1 MANLSRREILLGAA
15 ASAAAL
21 GVSGAAAAATLG
33 NPPIASFGNPDLPP
47 EGKINDKSPSGLD
60 DPGPQNP
67 ALAGQFPSFQ
77 DPPATDVN
85 GMQLFWSSFN
95 NAHRRYQNG
104 GWAREVTQEDFAIS
118 KDFAGVNMRLGQNG
132 IRELHWHQ
140 QSEWAIVTDG
150 VCRISILDEQGRPQ
164 VADVKT
170 GDLWFFPPGLP
181 HSLMGVGPTGSEF
194 MLGFDNG
201 MASEF
206 NTLLLTDFMAHMPPE
221 VLAKN
226 FGMPADVFKNI
237 PLNNL
242 WIFQG
247 TDPGPLGAAQ
257 QASQGGRAPPPHPY
271 VWPFSTQEPDYVTK
285 GGSMKIVDSSKF
297 TVSTTTAAAL
307 VTIRPGGI
315 RELHWHPNAD
325 EWQYWIKGRGRM
337 TVFDTGPKAATA
349 DFRAGDIGYVKKSL
363 GHYVENTGDT
373 DCVFLGLFKT
383 DRYQEVSLSDWLTHS
398 PPEMVKQTLN
408 ISGETLA
415 KIPRSHPGMMPR

>member
-1 MANLSRREILLGAA
+1 MTTLSRRKILLGAT

-21 GVSGAAAAATLG
+21 GVASVASAAT
-33 NPPIASFGNPDLPP
+33 FGNPDRPP
-47 EGKINDKSPSGLD
+47 EGLINDKSPSGVN
-60 DPGPQNP
+60 DPGPQNG
-67 ALAGQFPSFQ
+67 ALAGQFPSSQ
-77 DPPATDVN
+77 NPPATDVN
-85 GMQLFWSSFN
+85 GLQNFWASFN
-95 NAHRRYQNG
+95 NTHRRYQNG
-104 GWAREVTQEDFAIS
+104 GWARQITQEDFAIS
-118 KDFAGVNMRLGQNG
+118 KDFSGVNMRLGQKG

-150 VCRISILDEQGRPQ
+150 VCRISILDEQGRAQ
-164 VADVKT
+164 VADVKR

-201 MASEF
+201 MSSEF
-206 NTLLLTDFMAHMPPE
+206 NTLLLTDFMAHMPPD

-226 FGMPADVFKNI
+226 FGVPAEVFKNI
-237 PLNNL
+237 PVDNL

-247 TDPGPLGAAQ
+247 GDPGPLFDAQ
-257 QASQGGRAPPPHPY
+257 KASQGGRAPPPHPY
-271 VWPFSTQEPDYVTK
+271 VYPFSQQAPDFQTK
-285 GGSMKIVDSSKF
+285 NGSIKIVDSTKF

-307 VTIRPGGI
+307 LTIKPGAV

-325 EWQYWIKGRGRM
+325 EWQYWIQGKGRM

-349 DFRAGDIGYVKKSL
+349 DFRAGDIGYVKKGL

-373 DCVFLGLFKT
+373 DLVMLGLFKT
-383 DRYQEVSLSDWLTHS
+383 DRYAEVSLSDWLTHS

-415 KIPRSHPGMMPR
+415 KFPRNHPGIMPL

>member
-1 MANLSRREILLGAA
+1 MRNLSRREMLLGAA

-21 GVSGAAAAATLG
+21 GVAGAASAAGTPGTAT
-33 NPPIASFGNPDLPP
+33 FGNPDRPP
-47 EGKINDKSPSGLD
+47 EGRINAKSPTSLD

-67 ALAGQFPSFQ
+67 ALAGQFPDFQ

-85 GMQLFWSSFN
+85 GMQLFWASFN

-118 KDFAGVNMRLGQNG
+118 KDFAGVNMRLGRNG

-150 VCRISILDEQGRPQ
+150 VCRISVLDEQGRPQ

-194 MLGFDNG
+194 LLGFDNG
-201 MASEF
+201 MSSEF
-206 NTLLLTDFMAHMPPE
+206 NTLLLTDFMAHIPPS

-226 FGMPADVFKNI
+226 FGVPAEVFKDI
-237 PLNNL
+237 PVDNL

-247 TDPGPLGAAQ
+247 TDPGPLPAVQ
-257 QASQGGRAPPPHPY
+257 QAVQGGRASPPHPY
-271 VWPFSTQEPDYVTK
+271 VWPFSDQEPDLVTK
-285 GGSMKIVDSSKF
+285 GGSVKIVDSTRFS
-297 TVSTTTAAAL
+297 VSTTTAAAL
-307 VTIRPGGI
+307 VTIKPGGV

-325 EWQYWIKGRGRM
+325 EWQYWIEGKGRM
-337 TVFDTGPKAATA
+337 TVFDTGPKATTA

-373 DCVFLGLFKT
+373 DLVFLGLFKT

-398 PPEMVKQTLN
+398 PPEMVMQTLN
-408 ISGETLA
+408 ISAETFA
-415 KIPRSHPGMMPR
+415 KLPRSRAGVVPR

>member
-1 MANLSRREILLGAA
+1 MKNLSRRDMLLGAA
-15 ASAAAL
+15 ASAAAI
-21 GVSGAAAAATLG
+21 GVAGAASALG
-33 NPPIASFGNPDLPP
+33 QPTYGNPDRPP
-47 EGKINDKSPSGLD
+47 EGKINETTPSGAS

-67 ALAGQFPSFQ
+67 ALASQFPNFQ

-85 GMQLFWSSFN
+85 GMQMNWASFN

-118 KDFAGVNMRLGQNG
+118 KDFSGVNMRLGQNG

-150 VCRISILDEQGRPQ
+150 VCRISILDELGRAQ
-164 VADVKT
+164 LSDVNT

-181 HSLMGVGPTGSEF
+181 HSLMGVGETGTEF
-194 MLGFDNG
+194 LIGFDNG

-206 NTLLLTDFMAHMPPE
+206 NTLLLTDFMAHMPPS

-226 FGMPADVFKNI
+226 FGVPEDVFKDI
-237 PLNNL
+237 PVDNL

-247 TDPGPLGAAQ
+247 KDPGPLATAQ
-257 QASQGGRAPPPHPY
+257 QATYGGRPPPPHSFVY
-271 VWPFSTQEPDYVTK
+271 PFSQQAPDFQNK
-285 GGSMKIVDSSKF
+285 SGSMKIVDSTKF
-297 TVSTTTAAAL
+297 TASTTTAAAL
-307 VTIRPGGI
+307 ITLKPGGV

-325 EWQYWIKGRGRM
+325 EWQYWIKGQGRM
-337 TVFDTGPKAATA
+337 TVFDTGPKAATT

-373 DCVFLGLFKT
+373 DLVVLGLFKT
-383 DRYQEVSLSDWLTHS
+383 DRYQEVTLSDWLTHS
-398 PPEMVKQTLN
+398 PPDMVMQTLN

-415 KIPRSHPGMMPR
+415 KLPKERGGTMPR

>member
-1 MANLSRREILLGAA
+1 MTNLSRRKILLGAT

-21 GVSGAAAAATLG
+21 GVAGVASAAT
-33 NPPIASFGNPDLPP
+33 FGNPDRPP
-47 EGKINDKSPSGLD
+47 EGLINDKSPSGVN
-60 DPGPQNP
+60 DPGPQNA
-67 ALAGQFPSFQ
+67 ALAGQFPSAQ

-85 GMQLFWSSFN
+85 GLQNFWASFN
-95 NAHRRYQNG
+95 NTHRRYQNG
-104 GWAREVTQEDFAIS
+104 GWARQITQEDFAIS
-118 KDFAGVNMRLGQNG
+118 KDFSGVNMRLGQNG

-150 VCRISILDEQGRPQ
+150 VCRISILDEHGRAQ

-201 MASEF
+201 RSSEF
-206 NTLLLTDFMAHMPPE
+206 NTLLLTDFMAHMPPD

-226 FGMPADVFKNI
+226 FGVPAEVFKHI
-237 PLNNL
+237 PVDNL

-247 TDPGPLGAAQ
+247 GDPGPLFEAQ
-257 QASQGGRAPPPHPY
+257 KASQGGRAPPPHPY
-271 VWPFSTQEPDYVTK
+271 VYPFSQQAPDYQTQS
-285 GGSMKIVDSSKF
+285 GSIKIVDSTRF

-307 VTIRPGGI
+307 LTIKPGAV

-325 EWQYWIKGRGRM
+325 EWQYWIKGKGRM

-349 DFRAGDIGYVKKSL
+349 DFRAGDIGYVKKGL

-373 DCVFLGLFKT
+373 DLVMLGLFKT
-383 DRYQEVSLSDWLTHS
+383 DRYAEISLSDWLTHS

-415 KIPRSHPGMMPR
+415 KFPRNHPGIMPG